1 MTRLLR
7 VRGHSQMTSAEKGRG
22 VWPNSD
28 QRKGDF
34 MNLVLTG
41 RGVQNPKYLIDVYQ
55 EQVTIHQT
63 TYKHYYR
70 AQPFMNLVS
79 M

>member
-1 MTRLLR
+1 
-7 VRGHSQMTSAEKGRG
+7 
-22 VWPNSD
+22 
-28 QRKGDF
+28 

-70 AQPFMNLVS
+70 AQPFVNLVS
-79 M
+79 MSILCIKPYLFD